1 MNRRKF
7 LASVAA
13 VIAPALLL
21 AGCGSS
27 GPAST
32 SPGASA
38 SQGAG
43 GTVTLDFSQWWE
55 VELNQGV
62 MRGLMDRFEKDNPGI
77 KVNLISNPYA
87 ATMDLEIA
95 GAATKT
101 LPDVVA
107 INGTTVYDLYDQGA
121 LANLSTLM
129 KDAGFDASQLA
140 NDDKIDGSVYLIRAL
155 NFTYPMYYNTDLLS
169 AAGIKDLPTNRTEFA
184 AMAKAVTDPKKN
196 IYAWSLPIN
205 VQSPAGFV
213 SQSWLWSGGGR
224 FLKDGKPDFA
234 SDQVKSWLEFL
245 QSQYKAGYVAPG
257 AFTQQEQAMVEEF
270 TAGRNAAMIGSL
282 AHING
287 IRKTNPKLKF
297 TIAPVPAV
305 DGYTGKRGIAGASW
319 GLGVAENS
327 QHKAEAWKLIQWIMS
342 TDINSELATQAI
354 GFPGNKNSVPGY
366 VKGDELFTKAF
377 EIYQQSEMVTELDG
391 KPKALD
397 LFRNLNENLV
407 KLLDGKA
414 DVPATQQSLQD
425 YWSPVLK

>member
-1 MNRRKF
+1 MDRRRF
-7 LASVAA
+7 LLVAGA
-13 VIAPALLL
+13 LAPAVLV
-21 AGCGSS
+21 AGCGGS
-27 GPAST
+27 GST
-32 SPGASA
+32 EGASA
-38 SQGAG
+38 SGSAV

-62 MRGLMDRFEKDNPGI
+62 MRSLMDQFQNENPGI

-129 KDAGFDASQLA
+129 KAASFDASQLA
-140 NDDKIDGSVYLIRAL
+140 TDDKIDGSTYIVRAL
-155 NFTYPMYYNTDLLS
+155 NFTYPMYFNTDLLK
-169 AAGIKDLPTNRTEFA
+169 AAGVTGLPTTRTEFA
-184 AMAKAVTDPKKN
+184 AMAKAVTNPTKN

-213 SQSWLWSGGGR
+213 SQSWLWSGGSR
-224 FLKDGKPDFA
+224 FLDSGKPAFN
-234 SDQVKSWLEFL
+234 SDPVKSWLEFL

-287 IRKTNPKLKF
+287 IRKSNPKLNF
-297 TIAPVPAV
+297 TIAPVPVV
-305 DGYTGKRGIAGASW
+305 DGYTGKHGIAGASW
-319 GLGVAENS
+319 GLGIAENS
-327 QHKAEAWKLIQWIMS
+327 KHKTEAWKLIQWIMS
-342 TDINSELATQAI
+342 TDVNSKLSTEAI
-354 GFPGNKNSVPGY
+354 GFPGNKKSVPGY
-366 VKGDELFTKAF
+366 VQGDELFTKAF
-377 EIYQQSEMVTELDG
+377 DMYQQSEMVTELDG

-397 LFRNLNENLV
+397 LLRNLNENLV
-407 KLLDGKA
+407 KLLDDKA
-414 DVPATQQSLQD
+414 DVAQTQQSLQQ
-425 YWSPVLK
+425 YWSTVLK